1 MSAHRPIPKSRTAR
15 KRMAASQT
23 PDTTR
28 AAIYGRLSLFTDETT
43 SPTRQR
49 EGGERW
55 VEAMHYAYDPKRDFY
70 GDFDSVSG
78 SKKHVIRPAFNQLMA
93 NLDRYDVIVVYKLDR
108 FTRRLQELVEVLDV
122 LRERNI
128 RLVAIEDG
136 IDTGK
141 GVQAQLLASI
151 IGAVAQME
159 AETIGERVASA
170 QEFMTRNG
178 RYRGGQRPF
187 GFRPAATE
195 ILGGHIFRQDPNE
208 VTIIGGIIEQ
218 FLDGKSYRSIVKGL
232 NEDGVEAPRSRS
244 MRESWENRKRK
255 AENDGREFDDDAPDT
270 SGFEWNVPAVK
281 YLLSNPILMGHG
293 RFGEDL
299 IRDEHGAPIEVAPP
313 IVDESAYNTIV
324 AKIEGSG
331 QGGGGRPRG
340 ETLLSG
346 IATCGSCGR
355 ALISGGG
362 RTYVCQATRVTPGSQ
377 KVTCEGVTITK
388 ARLDAYVLG
397 WIEAELDDARL
408 TAAADRLATAEP
420 AEPDDPFIGQR
431 AEVNRKIARLRED
444 RDLGLYDSPKDKL
457 KYADKIKGLQAEL
470 DEMAPP
476 STAHDDL
483 AEILGE
489 RVTLAAMLD
498 AEPAKLRRFL
508 RAVLAELKVFKAAT
522 TRTPVVD
529 RVEMK
534 LAEALEPPGRR
545 RAR

>member
-1 MSAHRPIPKSRTAR
+1 MAAHRPPKSRTAR
-15 KRMAASQT
+15 KRLAASQT
-23 PDTTR
+23 ADTTR
-28 AAIYGRLSLFTDETT
+28 AAIYGRLSLLTDETT

-55 VEAMHYAYDPKRDFY
+55 VGAMRYAYDPRRDFY

-78 SKKHVIRPAFNQLMA
+78 SKKHVIRPAFNKLMA

-159 AETIGERVASA
+159 AETTGERVASA

-187 GFRPAATE
+187 GFRPASTD
-195 ILGGHIFRQDPNE
+195 ILGGHIYRQDANE
-208 VTIIGGIIEQ
+208 VTIIGGMIEQ

-232 NEDGVEAPRSRS
+232 NEAEVEAPRARS
-244 MRESWENRKRK
+244 MREGWLARQRK
-255 AENDGREFDDDAPDT
+255 AEVNGNEFEEDEPDT

-281 YLLSNPILMGHG
+281 YVLQNPVIMGHG

-299 IRDEHGAPIEVAPP
+299 IRDDEGVAIEIAPP
-313 IVDESAYNTIV
+313 IVDETTYNTIV
-324 AKIEGSG
+324 AKVEEGG
-331 QGGGGRPRG
+331 QGGAGKPRG

-346 IATCGSCGR
+346 IATCGTCGR
-355 ALISGGG
+355 TLVSGGG
-362 RTYVCQATRVTPGSQ
+362 RTYVCQATRVTPGSRRSD
-377 KVTCEGVTITK
+377 CDGVSITK
-388 ARLDAYVLG
+388 AKLDAYVLG
-397 WIEAELDDARL
+397 WVEAELDDDRL
-408 TAAADRLATAEP
+408 TAAADRLATEEP
-420 AEPDDPFIGQR
+420 TGPDDPFVAQR
-431 AEVNRKIARLRED
+431 AEVNRKIARRRED
-444 RDLGLYDSPKDKL
+444 RDLGLYDTPAEKA
-457 KYADKIKGLQAEL
+457 KYAEGMRDLQAEL
-470 DEMAPP
+470 AELAPP
-476 STAHDDL
+476 STVHDDL

-508 RAVLAELKVFKAAT
+508 RAALAELKVFKAAS
-522 TRTPVVD
+522 TRTPVGE
-529 RVEMK
+529 RVGLK
-534 LAEALEPPGRR
+534 LAAALERPAPRRGR
-545 RAR
+545 